1 MQVKQR
7 LKINM
12 IITVVTAFAILLVL
26 VTAVY
31 RISLVNEES
40 NIADEI
46 LSNAFERSTFR
57 EDFLQTDNE
66 RAKAQW
72 FAKHEQNGKLVN
84 AAKKFGD
91 AADKRIIDEM
101 VKDHEATL
109 KLFTAIV
116 ENREKAR
123 SGLVSA
129 ELSREIESRLGT
141 QLKMRLYDKVIN
153 VRALSE
159 AADRRLLSTIK
170 LAGLSIFLVIAG
182 AISVAIINA
191 LTMSRTIADRV
202 GTLRDGVS
210 VIGSGNLDHRIDSKG
225 DDEFAELGR
234 AFNVMTAKL
243 SGSYRNL
250 EKEIEERK
258 QAEAA
263 LRESEERFRLMGDT
277 IPYGAWMADAE
288 GRNIYISP
296 LFLELVGMTFEQ
308 VKEFGWTGKM
318 PPEDVEPTMR
328 RWTECVRT
336 GCDWEGELR
345 FPSPDGRWHTILSRG
360 RPVRDAQGQ
369 IKAWVGIN
377 LDITERKQTEEALR
391 KAHDELELRV
401 EERTKKLVAANDS
414 VKAERQRLYDVL
426 ETLPVYVVLLDR
438 DYRVPFANRFFRERF
453 GESGGKR
460 CYEYLFNRTEPCDIC
475 ETYTVLK
482 TNAPHHWYWTGPDGR
497 DYDIYDFP
505 FVDADGAT
513 LILEMGIDIT
523 AQKQA
528 QKALREMNETLE
540 QRITER
546 TAELQAA
553 NVLLLDSRRAA
564 LNMMEDAL
572 AARGQVEESNA
583 ELLQEV
589 TERKKAEADVLKLSE
604 DMAVRNVELEAVN
617 KELESFIY
625 SVSHD
630 LRAPIR
636 TMAGFSKIIEEDYA
650 DKLDAQGKDY
660 LCRIQGGS
668 EKATMLIDDLLR
680 LSRITRQEMDRLD
693 VDMSAKAASIVAEL
707 RESNSGRNVDV
718 KVQPGLKASADPR
731 LIEVVLSNIVGNA
744 WKFTSKT
751 PDARIEFGMIERET
765 RNTQPGTGS
774 EIVYFIRDNGAGF
787 DQAYAEKM
795 FWPFQRLHSDR
806 EFEGTGIG
814 LAIVERVI
822 RRHGGK
828 VWAEG
833 VPNKGATVYFTLG

>member
-1 MQVKQR
+1 MQVRQR
-7 LKINM
+7 LKIN
-12 IITVVTAFAILLVL
+12 VLVTAIMAVAILLVL
-26 VTAVY
+26 FAVLY
-31 RISLVNEES
+31 RITLVNEES
-40 NIADEI
+40 EIADEI
-46 LSNAFERSTFR
+46 VSNAFERSIFR
-57 EDFLQTDNE
+57 EDFLQTNSE

-72 FAKHEQNGKLVN
+72 FAKHEQSGKLVK
-84 AAKKFGD
+84 AAEKTFEE
-91 AADKRIIDEM
+91 AADKKIIDELI
-101 VKDHEATL
+101 KDHETTL

-116 ENREKAR
+116 EHREKTS
-123 SGLVSA
+123 SGLISA
-129 ELSREIESRLGT
+129 ELSRDIESRLGT

-182 AISVAIINA
+182 AISVALINA
-191 LTMSRTIADRV
+191 LTLSRTIDDRI
-202 GTLRDGVS
+202 GTLRDEAS
-210 VIGSGNLDHRIDSKG
+210 VIGSGNLDHRIDIIG
-225 DDEFAELGR
+225 DDEFTELGE
-234 AFNVMTAKL
+234 AFNAMTAKL
-243 SGSYRNL
+243 SGSYRDL
-250 EKEIEERK
+250 EKEIAERK
-258 QAEAA
+258 NAE
-263 LRESEERFRLMGDT
+263 M
-277 IPYGAWMADAE
+277 
-288 GRNIYISP
+288 
-296 LFLELVGMTFEQ
+296 
-308 VKEFGWTGKM
+308 
-318 PPEDVEPTMR
+318 
-328 RWTECVRT
+328 
-336 GCDWEGELR
+336 
-345 FPSPDGRWHTILSRG
+345 
-360 RPVRDAQGQ
+360 
-369 IKAWVGIN
+369 
-377 LDITERKQTEEALR
+377 ALR

-401 EERTKKLVAANDS
+401 EERTKKLVTANDT
-414 VKAERQRLYDVL
+414 VKAERRRLYDVL

-460 CYEYLFNRTEPCDIC
+460 CYEYLFNRNEPCEIC

-636 TMAGFSKIIEEDYA
+636 TMAGFSKMIEEDYA

-765 RNTQPGTGS
+765 RNTKPGTGS
-774 EIVYFIRDNGAGF
+774 EIVYFVRDNGAGF